1 MVENLS
7 LICLYVIY
15 TGPTCSYLLIVVF
28 FAYFGR
34 GLTPTKAHGK
44 SKAKAAKNCNF
55 DPAVAA
61 RRGQFQVLLSD
72 QNALAPHVQMYLLLR
87 DPLVLIGDWLN

>member
-1 MVENLS
+1 MVEILS
-7 LICLYVIY
+7 LIYLCMIY
-15 TGPTCSYLLIVVF
+15 TGPTRSYLLIVVF
-28 FAYFGR
+28 PACLGR
-34 GLTPTKAHGK
+34 GLSLTKANGK

-72 QNALAPHVQMYLLLR
+72 QNTPAPYVPICLLLCV
-87 DPLVLIGDWLN
+87 PLVLAGD